1 MRNPSMMYAGKRGA
15 VATQAGWPGMS
26 PRMSCYEFCR
36 QTMPG
41 ASLEAISKCAA
52 KCMAGERELTSKPP
66 PPPSPQTRPLGL
78 IGMGRRLRARS
89 KAARDRKTII
99 RIANDKEAAR
109 RRVARRIL
117 ALGRIP
123 AVPIAAC
130 DYNPNKLK
138 CAKGTIPRP
147 SAATDAHGRRLWCC
161 MPAPITSKLPRG

>member
-1 MRNPSMMYAGKRGA
+1 MMYAGKRGA
-15 VATQAGWPGMS
+15 VAMQAAWPGMS
-26 PRMSCYEFCR
+26 PRMSCYDFCR

-41 ASLEAISKCAA
+41 ASVEAIAKCAA
-52 KCMAGERELTSKPP
+52 KCMEGERELTSKPP
-66 PPPSPQTRPLGL
+66 PPPSPQRRPPGL
-78 IGMGRRLRARS
+78 VGVGQRRIAVS
-89 KAARDRKTII
+89 KRAARHRKTIV

-109 RRVARRIL
+109 RRVASRIL
-117 ALGRIP
+117 ALGRVP